1 MSIIELGESV
11 PALTPHASSVSLPTW
26 ADNVGYE
33 EGQARVLSKMT
44 TGYPRFFIHKAIVA
58 FAEDVV
64 QRYGT
69 GGQAAMLFPSFRTSR
84 RCVNFMHSRDPSISP
99 NQIQLVDLVLDK
111 NKVVSESLAK
121 ISPSVSAVIFP
132 KDLFSVAKQYWQHSG
147 DGVSS
152 RRAEFC
158 HGLFREGILIDE
170 KTLQPTKD
178 NMNGIQKSCKGPR
191 RYQKG
196 SIDQGI
202 QIAPECGTKAV
213 AAQQS
218 TPDNDIPEARESSQF
233 LEERF
238 GRNLD
243 VSFVENAKLAI
254 RRRIAGSL
262 MGETDLAATPSLN
275 VTSNT
280 RGVVGL
286 SDDDVYLHP
295 CGMNAIFIAHQML
308 LEARGH
314 LKSISFGFPYVD
326 TLKILEKFGPG
337 CLFYGNGSSED
348 LDDLEARLKAGE
360 KFLALF
366 CEFPGNPMLK
376 SPDLTRIRGLADTY
390 GFAVVV
396 DETIGNFIN
405 VHVLPY
411 ADIVVSSLT
420 KIFSG
425 ECNVMGGSA
434 ILNPRG
440 PHYHSLKKIAEAEHE
455 DNYWAEDVIFM
466 ERNSRHFV
474 SRIERINENA
484 ELICSIL
491 GAHPLVKTVYYP
503 KYNPSREFYDACR
516 TPNGGYGGLL
526 SFEFENRGQAIA
538 FFDRIET
545 AKGPSLG
552 TNFTLVS
559 PYVILAHF
567 LELDWAAQFGVPAD
581 LIRISVGLEGM
592 DHLKAIFQDAL
603 KAAEGAVS

>member
-1 MSIIELGESV
+1 
-11 PALTPHASSVSLPTW
+11 
-26 ADNVGYE
+26 
-33 EGQARVLSKMT
+33 
-44 TGYPRFFIHKAIVA
+44 
-58 FAEDVV
+58 
-64 QRYGT
+64 
-69 GGQAAMLFPSFRTSR
+69 MLFPSTKTAQS
-84 RCVNFMHSRDPSISP
+84 CVSFMHSRDSSITAG
-99 NQIQLVDLVLDK
+99 QIQIIDLVLDK
-111 NKVVSESLAK
+111 QRADSEMLKKV
-121 ISPSVSAVIFP
+121 SPSISAVIFP
-132 KDLFSVAKQYWQHSG
+132 TPLFPLAKQYWQHSG

-158 HGLFREGILIDE
+158 HGLFLDSLLVE
-170 KTLQPTKD
+170 KTALQPVS
-178 NMNGIQKSCKGPR
+178 NGFQKACKGPR
-191 RYQKG
+191 RYQRG
-196 SIDQGI
+196 SMD
-202 QIAPECGTKAV
+202 K
-213 AAQQS
+213 
-218 TPDNDIPEARESSQF
+218 TPSKMNKDGQESPDISHQPATVPLQEARESTQF

-243 VSFVENAKLAI
+243 VSFVDNAKSAI

-262 MGETDLAATPSLN
+262 MGEVDLSTAPSSKMS
-275 VTSNT
+275 SNM
-280 RGVVGL
+280 RGVVEL
-286 SDDDVYLHP
+286 SEDDVYLYP
-295 CGMNAIFIAHQML
+295 CGMNSIFHTHRMM
-308 LEARGH
+308 LEARGS

-337 CLFYGNGSSED
+337 CIFYGNGSSED
-348 LDDLEARLKAGE
+348 LDDLEKRLKGGE
-360 KFLALF
+360 RFLTLI

-376 SPDLTRIRGLADTY
+376 CPDLQRIRKMADKY
-390 GFAVVV
+390 DFSVIV

-411 ADIVVSSLT
+411 ADVVVSSLT

-434 ILNPRG
+434 IFNPQGR
-440 PHYHSLKKIAEAEHE
+440 YYQALKKVADVEFE

-484 ELICSIL
+484 ELICDIL
-491 GAHPLVKTVYYP
+491 RGHPLVKEVFYP
-503 KYNPSREFYDACR
+503 KHNSSKACYDACR

-526 SFEFENRGQAIA
+526 SFTFYTTAQAIA

-552 TNFTLVS
+552 TNFTLAS

-581 LIRISVGLEGM
+581 LIRISVGLE
-592 DHLKAIFQDAL
+592 DAEELKSTFSDAL
-603 KAAEGAVS
+603 KAAEAVSLEDS